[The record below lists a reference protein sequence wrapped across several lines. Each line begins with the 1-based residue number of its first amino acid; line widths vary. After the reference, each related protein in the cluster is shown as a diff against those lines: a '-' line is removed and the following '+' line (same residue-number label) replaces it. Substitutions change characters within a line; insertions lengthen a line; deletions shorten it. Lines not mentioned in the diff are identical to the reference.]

1 MVWWEAVL
9 SPALQVLFD
18 KLASGD
24 ILNILQ
30 VWNVNELLLDKLK
43 ISYFINTAVL
53 DDAEE
58 KQYLNPAVET
68 WIDMLRD
75 AVFEAEDTLDELATE
90 ALRCKLEPD
99 SQKFS
104 QQVRNSWNF
113 IGMKSR
119 IEELITRLEY
129 IAKQKDVLGLE
140 SNKKCCY
147 GKMCRGTPSTPL
159 LLGSHVYGRY
169 TEKEELIELLVSDCD
184 DTNRVAPFCVI
195 PLIGMGGIG
204 KTTLAQIVYNDKRIC
219 EEFDI
224 KAWAWVS
231 DDFSVTSITKS
242 LLESA
247 TAKPFDTNSLE
258 IIQNGLKNLF
268 SKKRFLIVLD
278 DVWSE
283 SCDDWNE
290 LLIPFFEGDKRSKII
305 VTTRNEGVASITGM
319 LAPYRLQEMSHDDCW
334 SLFLHHAFGV
344 RGMEMNPR
352 LKEIGEEIVK
362 RCKGLPL
369 AIKTLGGM
377 LSSKLDI
384 TYWTEVLNSNL
395 WDLPSKKYSV
405 LPSLRLSYHH
415 LPPNLRRCF
424 GYCSIFPKGY
434 ELNKKDLILLWMA
447 EGFVQPM
454 AQITMEEVG
463 NGNFTELQSRCFFQE
478 SSQNRSLF
486 VMHDLVHDLALSVS
500 RRTCIQLEENWKCR
514 FYENCEKA
522 RYFSCIRSKYDVF
535 RKFEMLSEMKRLR
548 TFLPLASSEGAEF
561 CYLTKKVLSDILPK
575 LSCLRVL
582 SLSYYCITEIPESIG
597 FLKHLRFLN
606 FSYTEIKYL
615 PQSISDLYNLQTLLL
630 RNCYYLIELP
640 ADMGK
645 LLNLRYLDVS
655 GSGLQKISLGL
666 DKLVCLRTLPEFV
679 VGSNDSSNRTL
690 PEFTVDANSG
700 GTSDQKSKGSGIGAL
715 SNLLHLEG
723 SLSILNLEN
732 VDNIWDAHGA
742 SLITKKHLR
751 ELLLQW
757 SDSFEDSEK
766 ARMETDVLELLRP
779 HQNIEK
785 VTIKGY
791 SGTKLP
797 TWTANPSFHK
807 LVSLSL
813 INCKGCRFLPSLG
826 QLPSLKNLM
835 VKGLSEIR
843 SIGDEFFGYTSTILT
858 PFASLETLSFTDMLE
873 WEDWL
878 LGYDGDREAFC
889 NLLELHL
896 EECPKLRGELP
907 DVLPCLVK
915 LVICECQLLDSS
927 LPRLPQLN
935 ELELRSCHVRLI
947 SSPRE
952 VTKLTSLQLSN
963 LSNEYLPECFLA
975 SLRHLVIRHCDLLVS
990 LSEEGQNLPRRL
1002 EYVELEN
1009 CHNLQKLPSLLHT
1022 LTSLEVV
1029 IITNCPR
1036 LESFA
1041 GKMFPSNLK
1050 ALAIQGCSVESL
1062 PEAMMNSISS
1072 LEYLSIHG
1080 CLMLASFQRDS
1091 ELLPTTFQQLKIEKC
1106 PNLEFLPAGMMHINN
1121 TSLQV
1126 LEIFDCSSISSFP
1139 GGQLP
1144 NTLKTLTV
1152 WNCFNLEALPD
1163 IRTSTMLLESLR
1175 VGNCTSL
1182 KHLPHG
1188 LNKLLNLSYFEVD
1201 GCHGIKCFPREGL
1214 PQNLTKVL
1222 IIDCENLTF
1231 LPKWM
1236 QNLTS
1241 LQELQL
1247 SNCPLITSFTE
1258 GGFPTSLVSLDVKD
1272 CKNLMPMSEW
1282 GLHRLASLRRLTIH
1296 GISSNL
1302 SYFPQ
1307 WLLPS
1312 TLETLNIVQL
1322 SNLESLSPWLQNLTS
1337 LENLKVKDCRKLL
1350 SLPKEDM
1357 PPMLSY
1363 LEISECPLSEQKC
1376 DLSKIDHIPCTV
1388 M

>member
-90 ALRCKLEPD
+90 ALRCKLETD

-113 IGMKSR
+113 ISMKSR

-147 GKMCRGTPSTPL
+147 GMMYRGTPSTPL
-159 LLGSHVYGRY
+159 LPGSHVYGRY
-169 TEKEELIELLVSDCD
+169 SEKEELIELLVSDCD

-204 KTTLAQIVYNDKRIC
+204 KTALAQIDYNDKRIC
-219 EEFDI
+219 EEFDV

-283 SCDDWNE
+283 SSDDWNE
-290 LLIPFFEGDKRSKII
+290 LLIPFFEGDKRS
-305 VTTRNEGVASITGM
+305 
-319 LAPYRLQEMSHDDCW
+319 
-334 SLFLHHAFGV
+334 
-344 RGMEMNPR
+344 MEMNPR

-424 GYCSIFPKGY
+424 AYCSIFPKGY
-434 ELNKKDLILLWMA
+434 EFNKKDLILLWMA

-615 PQSISDLYNLQTLLL
+615 PQSISELYNLQTLLL
-630 RNCYYLIELP
+630 HNCYYLIELP

-679 VGSNDSSNRTL
+679 VGSNVSSNRTL
-690 PEFTVDANSG
+690 PEFTVDTNTG
-700 GTSDQKSKGSGIGAL
+700 GTFDQKSKGSGIGAL
-715 SNLLHLEG
+715 GNLLHLEG

-835 VKGLSEIR
+835 VKGLSEIK
-843 SIGDEFFGYTSTILT
+843 SIGDEFFGYTST
-858 PFASLETLSFTDMLE
+858 PFASLQTLSFTDMLE

-878 LGYDGDREAFC
+878 LGYDGDRKAFC

-907 DVLPCLVK
+907 GVLPCLVK
-915 LVICECQLLDSS
+915 LVICECKQLDSY

-963 LSNEYLPECFLA
+963 LSNEYLPECFLV
-975 SLRHLVIRHCDLLVS
+975 SLRHLGRYFLT
-990 LSEEGQNLPRRL
+990 
-1002 EYVELEN
+1002 
-1009 CHNLQKLPSLLHT
+1009 NLQ
-1022 LTSLEVV
+1022 
-1029 IITNCPR
+1029 
-1036 LESFA
+1036 
-1041 GKMFPSNLK
+1041 

-1080 CLMLASFQRDS
+1080 CLMLVSFTRDS

-1106 PNLEFLPAGMMHINN
+1106 PNLEFLPEGMMHINN

-1139 GGQLP
+1139 VGQLP
-1144 NTLKTLTV
+1144 DTLKTLTV

-1201 GCHGIKCFPREGL
+1201 GCHGIECFPLEGL

-1258 GGFPTSLVSLDVKD
+1258 GRFPTSLVSLDVKD

-1337 LENLKVKDCRKLL
+1337 LENLKVKDC
-1350 SLPKEDM
+1350 
-1357 PPMLSY
+1357 
-1363 LEISECPLSEQKC
+1363 
-1376 DLSKIDHIPCTV
+1376 
-1388 M
+1388 